1 MACTPISGDAA
12 PGDAFP
18 VTTRQQD
25 IGRSGTHEVV
35 RSAVVVGAL
44 GVVFGDIGTSPI
56 YTLQTVFNA
65 ADPHPIPV
73 STTNVYGVVSPNR
86 LPAVGVAWHRDLRPN
101 CGDLADSEPTDGAL
115 HRRALGPPALRPGFL
130 GRRAKDPG
138 DNCRRGIVPVRVGWQ
153 GVRHASSPWWACSPS
168 ALEATDAKRSQ
179 GSGARWEGSLLRQR
193 VDIPF
198 RDSSGWLF
206 MGQGYVAVVLAL

>member
-1 MACTPISGDAA
+1 M
-12 PGDAFP
+12 
-18 VTTRQQD
+18 
-25 IGRSGTHEVV
+25 
-35 RSAVVVGAL
+35 

-86 LPAVGVAWHRDLRPN
+86 LPAVGVAWHRDIRPN

-115 HRRALGPPALRPGFL
+115 HRRAPGPAGVRPGFQADEPRILAIIAVL
-130 GRRAKDPG
+130 GLCPFELAGREYVMLRRLGGHAANRRLKQLTPSGLEDPVLAG
-138 DNCRRGIVPVRVGWQ
+138 RAVCCVNGWISRF
-153 GVRHASSPWWACSPS
+153 V
-168 ALEATDAKRSQ
+168 
-179 GSGARWEGSLLRQR
+179 
-193 VDIPF
+193 IPA
-198 RDSSGWLF
+198 DGLF